1 MSNDHLLLVVG
12 KSTTGKSMSLNGLD
26 NPEGVMYL
34 NCENGKRLPFRSKF
48 KEYTIT
54 DPLQVY
60 EAFTAAEGMPHIHT
74 IIVDS
79 LTYLMDMYE
88 SVYVLTSTNTM
99 KSWGDYAQF
108 FKNLMQQYVA
118 KSSKKVIFI
127 AHTRDSYNESE
138 MVRETSVPVKGSL
151 QSNGIESYFTCVIAA
166 KKVKVNDLV
175 KYKSELLN
183 ITEEEKMLEYKHV
196 FQTRLT
202 RDTVNERIRNPV
214 GLFSTDETF
223 IDNSV
228 QSVLNRLETYYK

>member
-1 MSNDHLLLVVG
+1 
-12 KSTTGKSMSLNGLD
+12 MSLNGLD

-166 KKVKVNDLV
+166 KKVKVNDLA
-175 KYKSELLN
+175 KYKSDLLN

>member
-1 MSNDHLLLVVG
+1 
-12 KSTTGKSMSLNGLD
+12 MSLNGLD

-118 KSSKKVIFI
+118 KSPKKVIFI

-175 KYKSELLN
+175 KYKSDLLN

>member
-166 KKVKVNDLV
+166 KKVKVNDLA
-175 KYKSELLN
+175 KYKSDLLN

>member
-99 KSWGDYAQF
+99 KAWGDYAQF

-175 KYKSELLN
+175 KYKSDLLN

>member
-1 MSNDHLLLVVG
+1 MSNDHLLLIVG

-99 KSWGDYAQF
+99 KA
-108 FKNLMQQYVA
+108 
-118 KSSKKVIFI
+118 
-127 AHTRDSYNESE
+127 
-138 MVRETSVPVKGSL
+138 
-151 QSNGIESYFTCVIAA
+151 
-166 KKVKVNDLV
+166 
-175 KYKSELLN
+175 
-183 ITEEEKMLEYKHV
+183 
-196 FQTRLT
+196 
-202 RDTVNERIRNPV
+202 
-214 GLFSTDETF
+214 
-223 IDNSV
+223 
-228 QSVLNRLETYYK
+228 

>member
-1 MSNDHLLLVVG
+1 
-12 KSTTGKSMSLNGLD
+12 
-26 NPEGVMYL
+26 
-34 NCENGKRLPFRSKF
+34 
-48 KEYTIT
+48 
-54 DPLQVY
+54 
-60 EAFTAAEGMPHIHT
+60 
-74 IIVDS
+74 
-79 LTYLMDMYE
+79 
-88 SVYVLTSTNTM
+88 
-99 KSWGDYAQF
+99 
-108 FKNLMQQYVA
+108 MQQYVA

-175 KYKSELLN
+175 KYKSDLLN

>member
-1 MSNDHLLLVVG
+1 
-12 KSTTGKSMSLNGLD
+12 MSLNGLD

-175 KYKSELLN
+175 KYKSDLLN

>member
-175 KYKSELLN
+175 KYKSDLLN

>member
-99 KSWGDYAQF
+99 KAWGDYAQF

-166 KKVKVNDLV
+166 KKVKVNDLA
-175 KYKSELLN
+175 KYKSDLLN